1 MSGMASA
8 SRRQFNYDGLDR
20 TSLHRINDAMKTSFG
35 RILFL
40 FAMMAAAANFAWAVD
55 VSPIKPLGNE
65 TYTITV
71 SSHNLFS
78 RDTEA
83 LKARAL
89 QEATKFCAKVGKKP
103 KVVSVNADKSLIFM
117 GDFSQATLTF
127 KALDVGD
134 PELGSE
140 QPTIPGQLAVPAS
153 PATEQLY
160 SDLIRLD
167 DLHKKGILTDA
178 EYETEKKKVL
188 NRSK

>member
-1 MSGMASA
+1 
-8 SRRQFNYDGLDR
+8 
-20 TSLHRINDAMKTSFG
+20 MKIPFG

-40 FAMMAAAANFAWAVD
+40 FTIVAPAANFAGAAD
-55 VSPIKPLGNE
+55 VSPIRPLGNE
-65 TYTITV
+65 TYSVTA
-71 SSHNLFS
+71 SSRNLFS
-78 RDTEA
+78 RNTEA
-83 LKARAL
+83 LKAQAL

-103 KVVSVNADKSLIFM
+103 KVISVTADKSLILL

-127 KALDVGD
+127 KALDIGD
-134 PELGSE
+134 PELAADQSA
-140 QPTIPGQLAVPAS
+140 IPGQLTVPAS

-167 DLHKKGILTDA
+167 ELHKKGILTDA